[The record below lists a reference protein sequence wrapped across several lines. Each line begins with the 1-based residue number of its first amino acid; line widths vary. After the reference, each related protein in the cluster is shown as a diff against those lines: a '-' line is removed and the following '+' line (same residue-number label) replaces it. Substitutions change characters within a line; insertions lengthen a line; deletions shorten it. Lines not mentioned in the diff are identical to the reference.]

1 MVVELRKLINEETGK
16 TIICHNNHQVFS
28 LQDST
33 LKNTYITLQF
43 SLILYATLVWL
54 KIWKTIT
61 NQHTR
66 VKYKDIDKKNKETYN
81 WWSSLSN
88 FAATV

>member
-54 KIWKTIT
+54 KI
-61 NQHTR
+61 
-66 VKYKDIDKKNKETYN
+66 
-81 WWSSLSN
+81 
-88 FAATV
+88 